1 MLSRMTLMR
10 AGVYSAGGGLALL
23 VLGMVAAGNFGPC
36 GPSSEWSLVPL
47 FVGIAGTPIGLI
59 LMLAG
64 GIAKLFGNRSQ
75 T

>member
-36 GPSSEWSLVPL
+36 GPSNEWTLVPL
-47 FVGIAGTPIGLI
+47 FVGIASIPIGLV
-59 LMLAG
+59 LMRVSGL
-64 GIAKLFGNRSQ
+64 AKLLTSRSQ